1 MNKNFKIYSG
11 GVVITAKAL
20 DYAVSYVNVF
30 GGIIKDD
37 NGKILYQKILE

>member
-1 MNKNFKIYSG
+1 MNKRFKIYSG

-30 GGIIKDD
+30 GGTIKDD
-37 NGKILYQKILE
+37 TGKILYQKILE